1 MKKYT
6 HQIFGGEMKEVRTT
20 ETHKVELLESNVME
34 LQGQLAEANK
44 RIMELLETVKQQQ
57 AQLSYYKS
65 ESI

>member
-6 HQIFGGEMKEVRTT
+6 HEIFGGEIREVVTT
-20 ETHKVELLESNVME
+20 ETKRIELLESNVKE

-44 RIMELLETVKQQQ
+44 RIMELLDTIKEQQ
-57 AQLSYYKS
+57 AQLSYYKN

>member
-1 MKKYT
+1 
-6 HQIFGGEMKEVRTT
+6 MKEVRTT

>member
-44 RIMELLETVKQQQ
+44 
-57 AQLSYYKS
+57 
-65 ESI
+65 